1 MNWFKREKDQS
12 HGVAVQVRDGGSHP
26 FGGLEQVQS
35 KGEMTLYRTIREA
48 VPIIDAALL
57 KIVRLS
63 SGITIETR
71 DERAQKAMDRFLQ
84 EVNTGRGQRGI
95 QSFLDSYLDSMLTYG
110 RGVGEI
116 VLDGKGRHVVA
127 VLSADPCKVLI
138 KEGETPLD
146 FTLCLAGIGGEQ
158 KELPWQDLLLFTPF
172 QAEVEHPYGVSMLR
186 SMPFLTEIL
195 LKIYHAVGKNWE
207 RMGNVRFAVLCK
219 PEEDERSSA
228 EERCRQIAS
237 EWSAAMQSSRSGAV
251 RDFVAVGDVD
261 IQVIGADNQVLDSQV
276 PVRQILEQL
285 VARTGIPPFMLGL
298 SWSSTERMS
307 AQQADI
313 LTSEITSIRRSL
325 EGAIRQIAQ
334 TFLRMEGYSDEIE
347 IHWGEINL
355 QDQVEEAKAALYLA
369 QAKAQLR
376 GKSASELGDDLE
388 GDLEEATGEPVSLE
402 G

>member
-1 MNWFKREKDQS
+1 M
-12 HGVAVQVRDGGSHP
+12 AVQVRDGGEHP
-26 FGGLEQVQS
+26 FGGLGEVQS
-35 KGEMTLYRTIREA
+35 SHEMRLYRTIREA
-48 VPIIDAALL
+48 VPMIDAAIL
-57 KIVRLS
+57 KIIRLS
-63 SGITIETR
+63 GGVTVETA
-71 DERAQKAMDRFLQ
+71 DPKAQEGMNRFLR
-84 EVNTGRGQRGI
+84 EVKTGRGQRGL

-116 VLDGKGRHVVA
+116 VLDGSGRHVVA
-127 VLSADPCKVLI
+127 VLSADPAKVAI
-138 KEGETPLD
+138 REGETPLD
-146 FTLCLAGIGGEQ
+146 FTLCSVGRGGESVPF
-158 KELPWQDLLLFTPF
+158 PWQDLLLFTPF
-172 QAEVEHPYGVSMLR
+172 QPEVENPYGVSLLR

-195 LKIYHAVGKNWE
+195 LKIYHATGKNWE

-219 PEEDERSSA
+219 PEEDDRSGA
-228 EERCRQIAS
+228 EERCSQIAR

-261 IQVIGADNQVLDSQV
+261 IRVIGADNQVLESDV

-307 AQQADI
+307 TQQADI
-313 LTSEITSIRRSL
+313 LTSEITAIRRNL
-325 EGAIRQIAQ
+325 EGEVRQICE
-334 TFLRMEGYSDEIE
+334 TYLRLEGYRDELE

-369 QAKAQLR
+369 QAEAQLR
-376 GKSASELGDDLE
+376 GKSTEELSEN
-388 GDLEEATGEPVSLE
+388 LEERLEEVTGEPVSLE